1 MHIWLDPMGKGWV
14 PGKTSTFGGLLEPIV
29 TSRVKWGPY
38 KWPNIDI
45 PSVNSY
51 GIFTYIYNIY
61 LHKQTKTHEGI
72 VAYTVSIHG
81 LPIGNQSVDI
91 VSTFV
96 RVFRSQV
103 LNFHP
108 QTLGK

>member
-51 GIFTYIYNIY
+51 GIFTYIYIIY
-61 LHKQTKTHEGI
+61 TYINKQKPMK
-72 VAYTVSIHG
+72 V
-81 LPIGNQSVDI
+81 
-91 VSTFV
+91 
-96 RVFRSQV
+96 
-103 LNFHP
+103 
-108 QTLGK
+108 